1 MFCYRYYHYGRNKV
15 KVIRNNGYSPMKNY
29 HTNNPADLLVAQR
42 DYIHI
47 DLIIHFER
55 ITIGLFPIS
64 LYPLE

>member
-47 DLIIHFER
+47 DLIIHF
-55 ITIGLFPIS
+55 
-64 LYPLE
+64 